1 MSQKNGQAPQLTR
14 STHWK
19 VFHFHIHFLT
29 NDPIDVYPK
38 EQCSNKQTMKNQWE

>member
-19 VFHFHIHFLT
+19 VFHFHSHFLT
-29 NDPIDVYPK
+29 NHPIDVYPM
-38 EQCSNKQTMKNQWE
+38 ERCSNKKLMTTE